1 MTAAAAA
8 VTSLVALV
16 RYMETRAPRA
26 DTVQLERERP
36 RRVAATEALLPS
48 SERAAL
54 EVRDERV
61 IRPASPAASVE
72 PTQHVE
78 SVRTPTLCA
87 PGTLELLVLE
97 DEQPVPGADVLVV
110 ARKEGGI
117 DRGCTDDLAPLL
129 RATTD
134 AHGIAT
140 WLDLSTDLYDALV
153 RHPAGSELACS
164 VEVDAS
170 RGRERCVV
178 RFGSA
183 RVRGTVLGEEG
194 EPRRGSLVRL
204 ALAQRD
210 GETELISTVHTDE
223 LGRFEFL
230 RLPPGSAL
238 AIDGHPD
245 ASWLS
250 PGRAVRVEL
259 PPAAER
265 EVVLGP
271 APSGSR
277 CEGRLVAP
285 GGTTLHAEVALR
297 WRETEHDWR
306 ATTRAHADGSF
317 ELTLRPG
324 TWSASVA
331 GRDGQVEVARAQIG
345 ADDVRVEAEL
355 PTGCISV
362 RLVDA
367 SGSPV
372 EGSIA
377 LRDATGA
384 RSEHPAPG
392 GHAFVAGLEPGSWQV
407 EGLAFDG
414 AATRVQAT
422 IADHGAP
429 LELTL
434 ELEPSTR

>member
-16 RYMETRAPRA
+16 RYMETRTPKA
-26 DTVQLERERP
+26 DTVQLEREQP
-36 RRVAATEALLPS
+36 RRVATTETLLPS

-54 EVRDERV
+54 AVRDERM
-61 IRPASPAASVE
+61 IRPTSPTASVE
-72 PTQHVE
+72 PTPRVE
-78 SVRTPTLCA
+78 AVRAPTVCA
-87 PGTLELLVLE
+87 PGTLQLLVLE
-97 DEQPVPGADVLVV
+97 NEQPVPGADVLVV
-110 ARKEGGI
+110 PRKEGGI

-134 AHGIAT
+134 ANGIAT
-140 WLDLSTDLYDALV
+140 WLDLSTDLYDARI
-153 RHPAGSELACS
+153 RHPAGAELACC
-164 VEVDAS
+164 VEIHES
-170 RGRERCVV
+170 SGRERCVV

-183 RVRGTVLGEEG
+183 RVRGTVLGDEG

-204 ALAQRD
+204 ALAQAS
-210 GETELISTVHTDE
+210 GETELLSTAHTDE

-250 PGRAVRVEL
+250 PGRTVRVEL
-259 PPAAER
+259 SPTADR
-265 EVVLGP
+265 EVLLGP
-271 APSGSR
+271 AASGSR

-297 WRETEHDWR
+297 WREIEHNWH
-306 ATTRAHADGSF
+306 ATTRAHQDGSF

-324 TWSASVA
+324 TWSAYVA
-331 GRDGQVEVARAQIG
+331 GRDGQVEIARAQVG
-345 ADDVRVEAEL
+345 ADDVRIEAEL
-355 PTGCISV
+355 PTGSISV

-367 SGSPV
+367 DGSAV

-392 GHAFVAGLEPGSWQV
+392 GHAFVAGLAPGSWQI
-407 EGLAFDG
+407 EGLVFDG
-414 AATRVQAT
+414 AETRVQAT

-434 ELEPSTR
+434 ELEPATR

>member
-8 VTSLVALV
+8 MTSLVALV
-16 RYMETRAPRA
+16 RYMETRAPRV
-26 DTVQLERERP
+26 DTVQLDEERP
-36 RRVAATEALLPS
+36 RRVATSQQQPES

-54 EVRDERV
+54 EVQAERATRSPNLV
-61 IRPASPAASVE
+61 ASGETTPDVE
-72 PTQHVE
+72 PA
-78 SVRTPTLCA
+78 RTPALCA
-87 PGTLELLVLE
+87 PGALELLVLE
-97 DEQPVPGADVLVV
+97 NERPVPGADVLVV
-110 ARKEGGI
+110 ARREGGI

-134 AHGIAT
+134 ANGLAA
-140 WLDLSTDLYDALV
+140 WFGLSTDLYDARI
-153 RHPAGSELACS
+153 RHPAGTELACS

-170 RGRERCVV
+170 NGRERCIV
-178 RFGSA
+178 RFGTA
-183 RVRGTVLGEEG
+183 RVHGTVLDDDG
-194 EPRRGSLVRL
+194 EPRCNSLVRL
-204 ALAQRD
+204 ALAQAV
-210 GETELISTVHTDE
+210 GETELLATAHTDD
-223 LGRFEFL
+223 LGRFEFPH
-230 RLPPGSAL
+230 LPPGSAL

-259 PPAAER
+259 APAAER
-265 EVVLGP
+265 AVVLGP
-271 APSGSR
+271 AANGSR

-285 GGTTLHAEVALR
+285 GGTTLPAEVALR
-297 WRETEHDWR
+297 WRETEHDWH
-306 ATTRAHADGSF
+306 ASTRARPDGSF

-324 TWSASVA
+324 TWSAFVT
-331 GRDGQVEVARAQIG
+331 GRDGQVEVARAEIG

-355 PTGCISV
+355 PAGCLCV

-367 SGSPV
+367 SGSAV

-377 LRDATGA
+377 LRDAAGA

-392 GHAFVAGLEPGSWQV
+392 GRAFVAGLAPGSWQV

-414 AATRVQAT
+414 AETHVQAT

-434 ELEPSTR
+434 ELGSSAR